1 MTYEKLF
8 LGKSFYIAGFDD
20 VRYQQLHDTI
30 VSHGGSV
37 ILDAFMPT
45 KTSYVLT
52 TPHVLEAM
60 RDILAELLTF
70 NIPIVDEGFVWSSVQ
85 QGFLVNPDMFDL
97 TREISATTGPEE
109 PVRPNLNSNSS
120 WSTTA
125 SDLQGRHTYEYEI
138 PRGDG
143 HGPNGHIK
151 SHGED
156 PNGPYFGSQK
166 FDRIN
171 SVDSDSDDAE
181 IDDYEE
187 KSFMA
192 TPSLEFESSELIHDT
207 EAQEIHRERLEWRGM
222 LASVLTGEV
231 IKSEKMRISDSL
243 KSKQQ
248 KAVLSYQ
255 NWLGIRALLRQ
266 TSVSHEKRFLEEA
279 RSQIDGVL
287 QEVIS
292 FHIENESVPVIEQV
306 AEILQKVDQIES
318 LYPTRKAIM
327 DDKPLYASQE
337 FQFNLDA
344 LTSWCTVTMSIQMQ
358 LKILKNWTGSDSLQ
372 VAGPKDTPANPDE
385 PSFIERILKENGLQR
400 TFEKRTLS
408 TLNSLLSKAKVNMIE
423 NASAYSQMSLPSYT
437 NELQQLV
444 RFPTSLMEECLR
456 LRLEY
461 AERITDPTTLMLDQ
475 MTEDFRVSLSLAC
488 RIKHEYQE
496 LTKAAPGWEVPNC
509 IDERYDSA
517 LFDSL
522 KYYFKLL
529 HWRLKGGSKAV
540 YFKEAE
546 ILESEWNF
554 LSEISLYIDGGE
566 WETAEQFCSLTNR
579 LLCRV
584 LLYFESQMR
593 VPPEMPVAGLIKWY
607 NRVLEN
613 VRMGVRK
620 LLRFSKLLSNQYES
634 ASEYIFEPSS
644 LDLVLGTL
652 SASGHVLA
660 YTGSFERDG
669 LYILIDSS
677 LCHKPDS
684 VRRLMGTSIARDNE
698 NIIGKENYLLVIN
711 PGKRELVWHGQ
722 IIQIDIDHMNI
733 NLGVNRIRLISE
745 SSSSLADSKRVFSN
759 RTKGIGINIIHNQK
773 SHIPKVHKEQN
784 KIKKTV
790 FKLAETIL
798 FNVNVIRESTKH
810 APSVDLIEN
819 CFSFASDFGQRALK
833 FVETGAR
840 SQLNLPMIRLAIDW
854 VNFVVL
860 DCVPTEKK
868 TFRWAVIAL
877 EFVMQMTRAN
887 NILLL
892 SEEEFELLQSKVAI
906 CMTLLV
912 SHVDIAGA
920 RSAHEAVHQAE
931 QEKQSNMNAAMDD
944 LTKRLQMTVF
954 STFASDSSLIAVR
967 DEWMRKLNEL
977 DEHRT
982 TKEQDGRLIGKVLS
996 DNRPEDLS
1004 LVFLASSSSNISLRW
1019 QQGKFI
1025 GGGTFGSVYL
1035 AINLDSGDLM
1045 AVKEVRFTD
1054 SSSLTALHK
1063 SIKEEM
1069 SIMER
1074 LDHPNIVKYFGLE
1087 VHRDK
1092 VYIFM
1097 EYCQGGSLADLLEHG
1112 RIEDENVAKVYTLQ
1126 MLHGLEYL
1134 HENSIVHRD
1143 VKPDN
1148 ILLDHNGLIK
1158 FVDFG
1163 AAKVIARNQ
1172 KTMGRAT
1179 NNQQMKV
1186 NSLTGTPMYMAPEV
1200 ITGGDR
1206 GRQGSQDIW
1215 SLGCCILEMTTG
1227 RRPWSNLDNEWAVM
1241 YHVVTGHPPLPD
1253 QSQLSEMGMDF
1264 LKKCFTRSPSS
1275 RPTAQELLQHPWV
1288 KDIKDVNMDQRWSA
1302 ALATGLV
1309 NSSPTSSLAGMPS
1322 LPSLGA
1328 SSTNTSAGLV
1338 TIPEEG
1344 FSNPFKQIEAANGLA
1359 FQK

>member
-1 MTYEKLF
+1 
-8 LGKSFYIAGFDD
+8 
-20 VRYQQLHDTI
+20 
-30 VSHGGSV
+30 
-37 ILDAFMPT
+37 
-45 KTSYVLT
+45 
-52 TPHVLEAM
+52 
-60 RDILAELLTF
+60 
-70 NIPIVDEGFVWSSVQ
+70 
-85 QGFLVNPDMFDL
+85 MFDL
-97 TREISATTGPEE
+97 TRELSVASRSDKPT
-109 PVRPNLNSNSS
+109 RPILNSNSS

-125 SDLQGRHTYEYEI
+125 SDHQGGYSYGYETPGNEVAS
-138 PRGDG
+138 PSS
-143 HGPNGHIK
+143 HFK
-151 SHGED
+151 SHTED
-156 PNGPYFGSQK
+156 PDAAYFKLHK

-171 SVDSDSDDAE
+171 SADSDSDEAE

-192 TPSLEFESSELIHDT
+192 TPSLEYESSELIHHT
-207 EAQEIHRERLEWRGM
+207 EELAIHRERLEWRGM

-231 IKSEKMRISDSL
+231 IKSEKLRISDSL

-266 TSVSHEKRFLEEA
+266 TSVAHEKRFLEEA
-279 RSQIDGVL
+279 RSQVSGVL
-287 QEVIS
+287 QDVINFQIKS
-292 FHIENESVPVIEQV
+292 QQIPAIEQV
-306 AEILQKVDQIES
+306 AETLQRVDHIEN
-318 LYPTRKAIM
+318 LYPTRRAIM
-327 DDKPLYASQE
+327 EDKPLYASQE

-344 LTSWCTVTMSIQMQ
+344 LTSWCTVTMSIQTQ
-358 LKILKNWTGSDSLQ
+358 LKILKDWTGSESLQ
-372 VAGPKDTPANPDE
+372 VARPKDTPANPDE

-408 TLNSLLSKAKVNMIE
+408 TLNSLLSKAKLNMIE
-423 NASAYSQMSLPSYT
+423 NASAYGKMNLPSYT

-509 IDERYDSA
+509 IDEQYDSA

-546 ILESEWNF
+546 ILESEWSF
-554 LSEISLYIDGGE
+554 LSEMSLYIEGGE

-593 VPPEMPVAGLIKWY
+593 VPPEMPAVGLIKWY

-613 VRMGVRK
+613 VRTGVRK
-620 LLRFSKLLSNQYES
+620 LLRFSKLLSSQYED
-634 ASEYIFEPSS
+634 AAEYIFDPSN
-644 LDLVLGTL
+644 LDLVLETL
-652 SASGHVLA
+652 SSSGHVLV

-669 LYILIDSS
+669 LYVLIDPI
-677 LCHKPDS
+677 LCHLPDS
-684 VRRLMGTSIARDNE
+684 VQRLMGSCIAKNTEDIMN
-698 NIIGKENYLLVIN
+698 KESYMLVIN
-711 PGKRELVWHGQ
+711 PGKREFVWHGQ
-722 IIQIDIDHMNI
+722 ILQIDVEYLNI

-745 SSSSLADSKRVFSN
+745 STSSLPDSKRVFTS
-759 RTKGIGINIIHNQK
+759 RTEGAGINIAHTQK
-773 SHIPKVHKEQN
+773 SNIPKVHKEQN

-798 FNVNVIRESTKH
+798 LNVNVIREATKH
-810 APSVDLIEN
+810 SPSVDLIEN
-819 CFSFASDFGQRALK
+819 CFTFASDFGQRALK
-833 FVETGAR
+833 IMETNAR
-840 SQLNLPMIRLAIDW
+840 SQLNLQMIRLAIDW
-854 VNFVVL
+854 VNFVVS

-877 EFVMQMTRAN
+877 EFAMQMTRAN

-892 SEEEFELLQSKVAI
+892 SDEEFELLQSNVAI

-920 RSAHEAVHQAE
+920 RSAHEAVHQDE
-931 QEKQSNMNAAMDD
+931 QEKQHNVEAALDD
-944 LTKRLQMTVF
+944 LTKRLQMPVY
-954 STFASDSSLIAVR
+954 STFASDSSLIAIR
-967 DEWMRKLNEL
+967 DEWMRKLKEV
-977 DEHRT
+977 DETRT
-982 TKEQDGRLIGKVLS
+982 SKEQDNGLIGKVL
-996 DNRPEDLS
+996 DDDRPEDRS

-1063 SIKEEM
+1063 SIQEEM
-1069 SIMER
+1069 CIMEK

-1097 EYCQGGSLADLLEHG
+1097 EYCQGGCLTGLLEHG
-1112 RIEDENVAKVYTLQ
+1112 RIEDENVVRVYTLQ

-1163 AAKVIARNQ
+1163 AAKVIANNQ

-1179 NNQQMKV
+1179 ANKQMQV

-1253 QSQLSEMGMDF
+1253 PSQLSDIGMDF
-1264 LKKCFTRSPSS
+1264 LKKCFTRSPSK
-1275 RPTAQELLQHPWV
+1275 RPTAQELLQHAWV

-1309 NSSPTSSLAGMPS
+1309 NNSPTSTLTGMPS
-1322 LPSLGA
+1322 LSSLGTA
-1328 SSTNTSAGLV
+1328 STNTAGV
-1338 TIPEEG
+1338 RTIHV
-1344 FSNPFKQIEAANGLA
+1344 EAADGNPA
-1359 FQK
+1359 QK

>member
-1 MTYEKLF
+1 MK
-8 LGKSFYIAGFDD
+8 
-20 VRYQQLHDTI
+20 
-30 VSHGGSV
+30 
-37 ILDAFMPT
+37 
-45 KTSYVLT
+45 
-52 TPHVLEAM
+52 
-60 RDILAELLTF
+60 DILSELLAF
-70 NIPIVDEGFVWSSVQ
+70 NIPIVDEGFVWSSIQ
-85 QGFLVNPDMFDL
+85 QGYLMNPAMFDV
-97 TREISATTGPEE
+97 TREISLTSTSEE
-109 PVRPNLNSNSS
+109 LPLPNLNSNSS
-120 WSTTA
+120 WSTA
-125 SDLQGRHTYEYEI
+125 SDLPVHGTYGYEI
-138 PRGDG
+138 QNTDSQASDN
-143 HGPNGHIK
+143 HFKKNNDAAYFK
-151 SHGED
+151 SG
-156 PNGPYFGSQK
+156 K
-166 FDRIN
+166 FDRMN
-171 SVDSDSDDAE
+171 PGDSDSDDAE
-181 IDDYEE
+181 LDDEEE

-192 TPSLEFESSELIHDT
+192 TPSMEYENAGLAHDNESQ
-207 EAQEIHRERLEWRGM
+207 AIHRERLEWRGM

-248 KAVLSYQ
+248 KAALSYQ

-266 TSVSHEKRFLEEA
+266 TSIPHEKRFLEEA
-279 RSQIDGVL
+279 RSQVDGVL
-287 QEVIS
+287 QEVIN
-292 FHIENESVPVIEQV
+292 FKITNRVNPAIEQV
-306 AEILQKVDQIES
+306 AEILQRVDQVEN

-327 DDKPLYASQE
+327 DDNPLYASQE
-337 FQFNLDA
+337 FQYNLDA

-358 LKILKNWTGSDSLQ
+358 LKILKDWTGSDSLQ
-372 VAGPKDTPANPDE
+372 VARPKDTPANPDE

-408 TLNSLLSKAKVNMIE
+408 TLNSLLSKAKLNMIE
-423 NASAYSQMSLPSYT
+423 NASAYAKMNLPSYT
-437 NELQQLV
+437 AELRQLV

-461 AERITDPTTLMLDQ
+461 AERVTDPTTLMLDQ
-475 MTEDFRVSLSLAC
+475 MSEDFRVSLSLAC

-496 LTKAAPGWEVPNC
+496 LTQAADGWEVPNC
-509 IDERYDSA
+509 IDEQYDSV

-522 KYYFKLL
+522 KYYLKLL
-529 HWRLKGGSKAV
+529 HWKLKGGSKAV

-554 LSEISLYIDGGE
+554 LTEVSLYIEGGE
-566 WETAEQFCSLTNR
+566 WETAEQLCSLTNR

-593 VPPEMPVAGLIKWY
+593 VPPEMPAAGLIKWY

-634 ASEYIFEPSS
+634 AAEYIFEPSN

-652 SASGHVLA
+652 SATGHVLV
-660 YTGSFERDG
+660 YTGSFESEG
-669 LYILIDSS
+669 LYILVDPK
-677 LCHKPDS
+677 LCQKPELL
-684 VRRLMGTSIARDNE
+684 RKLMRSCLCKEADNTLD
-698 NIIGKENYLLVIN
+698 KESYMLIIN
-711 PGKRELVWHGQ
+711 PGKCELVWHGQ
-722 IIQIDIDHMNI
+722 IIQIDIEYMSV
-733 NLGVNRIRLISE
+733 NLGINRIRLISE
-745 SSSSLADSKRVFSN
+745 SAGSLPESKRVFSN
-759 RTKGIGINIIHNQK
+759 RTKGIGINVIHSQK

-798 FNVNVIRESTKH
+798 FNVNVIREATKH
-810 APSVDLIEN
+810 SPSVDLIEN
-819 CFSFASDFGQRALK
+819 CFTFASDFGQRALK
-833 FVETGAR
+833 YMETGVR
-840 SQLNLPMIRLAIDW
+840 SQLNLQMMRLAIDW
-854 VNFVVL
+854 VTFVVS

-877 EFVMQMTRAN
+877 EFAMQMTRAN

-892 SEEEFELLQSKVAI
+892 SDGEFELLQSKVAI

-931 QEKQSNMNAAMDD
+931 QEKQNNMDAAMDD
-944 LTKRLQMTVF
+944 LSKRLQMTVC
-954 STFASDSSLIAVR
+954 SAFATDSSLIAVR
-967 DEWMRKLNEL
+967 DEWMRKLKEV
-977 DEHRT
+977 DEYRT
-982 TKEQDGRLIGKVLS
+982 SKEQDARLIGKVL
-996 DNRPEDLS
+996 DDDRPEDRS

-1069 SIMER
+1069 CIMER

-1097 EYCQGGSLADLLEHG
+1097 EYCQGGSLTSLLEHG
-1112 RIEDENVAKVYTLQ
+1112 RIEDENVVKVYTLQ

-1163 AAKVIARNQ
+1163 AAKVIAKNQ

-1253 QSQLSEMGMDF
+1253 PSQLSEVGMDF
-1264 LKKCFTRSPSS
+1264 LKKCFTRSPSK

-1309 NSSPTSSLAGMPS
+1309 NGSPTNSLAGMPS
-1322 LPSLGA
+1322 LPSMGA
-1328 SSTNTSAGLV
+1328 SSTTTSTGLS

-1344 FSNPFKQIEAANGLA
+1344 IVNPFRQIEAANGLSS
-1359 FQK
+1359 QK